1 MQPRLEQRTK
11 QATQSDPWDSDN
23 LESLKH
29 FVFYNF
35 VEELNAVF
43 GWQLTTWRLKF
54 MQIPKTYVAYH
65 SSFEKGQMSECVIE
79 GLVSRFMLPV
89 SHGSIV
95 LKNS

>member
-35 VEELNAVF
+35 VELNDVF
-43 GWQLTTWRLKF
+43 GRQLT
-54 MQIPKTYVAYH
+54 I
-65 SSFEKGQMSECVIE
+65 
-79 GLVSRFMLPV
+79 
-89 SHGSIV
+89 
-95 LKNS
+95 